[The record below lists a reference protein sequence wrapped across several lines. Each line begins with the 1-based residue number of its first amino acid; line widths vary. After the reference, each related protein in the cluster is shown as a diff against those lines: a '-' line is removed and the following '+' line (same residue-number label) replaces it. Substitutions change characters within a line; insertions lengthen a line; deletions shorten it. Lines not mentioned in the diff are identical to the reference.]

1 MTYMLNPTHS
11 LMCLCCFSSS
21 VALKCIMLIWL
32 QEGHLACEV
41 CPEIFFLG
49 ETQVLNMSTEEISS

>member
-1 MTYMLNPTHS
+1 
-11 LMCLCCFSSS
+11 
-21 VALKCIMLIWL
+21 MLIWL